1 MILIKQFLGAKMST
15 AVYSEIRTHLDTNT
29 GEVLKEEK
37 TNVVRLPQEPEFI
50 KLYLADI
57 NKIFDLPKG
66 CSPVL
71 YEILKKMNYEGQII
85 LNKYVKEECAKNANI
100 VLSSF
105 NNCITDLVKKDIIK
119 RLGTGVYVAN
129 PHLFGKG
136 SWAEISK
143 QREFYLTV
151 KYTSKGKEVVQTPPV
166 QKSLDV

>member
-1 MILIKQFLGAKMST
+1 MAQ
-15 AVYSEIRTHLDTNT
+15 AVYSETKTHIDIQT
-29 GEVLKEEK
+29 GQVVSEEK

-85 LNKYVKEECAKNANI
+85 LNKFVKEECAKAAKI
-100 VLSSF
+100 ALSSF
-105 NNCITDLVKKDIIK
+105 NNCLTDLVKKDILK
-119 RLGTGVYVAN
+119 RLGTGTYMAN

-136 SWAEISK
+136 SWVEISK

-151 KYTSKGKEVVQTPPV
+151 KYSSKGKEIVQTPPV
-166 QKSLDV
+166 QNSLDM